1 MRREWVEMLAR
12 PFVVELRVSFMSLR
26 VKYLPLWK
34 AKSGPCPD
42 GCRDRNVCKARMGH
56 SIVLLAATRTQTPSR
71 KGSVLDALMQILAWS
86 ALMSMSRNKRVVSGS
101 NCVLWEEV
109 YSETRK
115 KPKKAN
121 RMAAHNIVLSSY
133 NLVELKRLW
142 AMVCRRVGVMG
153 RRLGT
158 DREDPCFR
166 LIPLVRRYNRL
177 NEPKGVECPRMM
189 LKCLMAAMCNFTLAW
204 ELWDAR

>member
-1 MRREWVEMLAR
+1 MAAAVEAAPMRREWVEMLAR

-34 AKSGPCPD
+34 AKSGPWPD

-86 ALMSMSRNKRVVSGS
+86 ALMSMSRNKRVASES

-109 YSETRK
+109 YS
-115 KPKKAN
+115 
-121 RMAAHNIVLSSY
+121 
-133 NLVELKRLW
+133 
-142 AMVCRRVGVMG
+142 
-153 RRLGT
+153 
-158 DREDPCFR
+158 
-166 LIPLVRRYNRL
+166 
-177 NEPKGVECPRMM
+177 
-189 LKCLMAAMCNFTLAW
+189 
-204 ELWDAR
+204 